1 MKRSYFAILGSLI
14 LTIAGGCSNSPTP
27 PPSTPTTPQVNY
39 VAGSAYVY
47 YAQNLNAT
55 TGEPIPG
62 SGDTITSRVLTTDTV
77 YQGKSNVTVIQ
88 NTHTNPVS
96 VDTTYIAQDSG
107 NYWHYNYGLES
118 LNKNAAVLAYNHQK
132 PIIGGWVLQAKL
144 AATDSEKWIA
154 ADTTITIGSATP
166 LLTDSVTE
174 LNDTTFDTLVKPN
187 EQTATNSPISAKHS
201 VHIVNFNAG
210 LIQARGP
217 VDTYVSAQYGQVLNI
232 FHPTSVAGQ
241 AAPGQIVQL
250 IQVQ

>member
-1 MKRSYFAILGSLI
+1 
-14 LTIAGGCSNSPTP
+14 
-27 PPSTPTTPQVNY
+27 VNY

-55 TGEPIPG
+55 TGEPIAG
-62 SGDTITSRVLTTDTV
+62 SGDTITSKVLATDTV

-88 NTHTNPVS
+88 NSHTNPVS

-132 PIIGGWVLQAKL
+132 PIVGGWVLQAKL

-154 ADTTITIGSATP
+154 ADTTITIGTATP
-166 LLTDSVTE
+166 LLTDSVIESIDTAIGTDSLPPLTIIKPTE
-174 LNDTTFDTLVKPN
+174 QL
-187 EQTATNSPISAKHS
+187 ISILTKHS

-232 FHPTSVAGQ
+232 FHPTSVGGQ